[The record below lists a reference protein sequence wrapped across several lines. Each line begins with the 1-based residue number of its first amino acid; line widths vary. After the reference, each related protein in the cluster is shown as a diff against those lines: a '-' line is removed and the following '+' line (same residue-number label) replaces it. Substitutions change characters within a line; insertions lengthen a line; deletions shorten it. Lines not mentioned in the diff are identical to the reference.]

1 MYYSSIPSKSCC
13 IYEKLPSFFSFLF
26 VVSAFLFIYFA
37 HSATKNRPGT
47 DLILK
52 QKSLMFEGTWFDLAH
67 KIWYFAEK
75 CTGLIHYD
83 ICIYKRQALK
93 NRDHL

>member
-83 ICIYKRQALK
+83 IYIYIKGRL
-93 NRDHL
+93 